1 MTVSEKIRD
10 ARSKA
15 GLTQQQ
21 LADKI
26 GVRHNSISSWENGV
40 NSISIENL
48 QKIADALGV
57 PVAEFLDEELTTM
70 TTGENIRNAR
80 KNAQLT
86 QKALGEL
93 CGIAE
98 PTIRRYES
106 DKLHPKIQTLQKIA
120 DALGV
125 PITEFLNEELTSMT
139 TGERIRKARLRADM
153 TQEQLAAL
161 LGVDRATI
169 SKYESGII
177 DPPTSQMNRIAD
189 LLSMDSAAADCEAS
203 DRERLIGLLFEFVE
217 RVVKKGAT
225 PEEVKVLPETARL
238 LAELMEEGWRK

>member
-1 MTVSEKIRD
+1 MTVSEKIRE

-21 LADKI
+21 LADKL

-48 QKIADALGV
+48 QKIADALDV
-57 PVAEFLDEELTTM
+57 PVAEFLD
-70 TTGENIRNAR
+70 
-80 KNAQLT
+80 
-86 QKALGEL
+86 
-93 CGIAE
+93 
-98 PTIRRYES
+98 
-106 DKLHPKIQTLQKIA
+106 
-120 DALGV
+120 
-125 PITEFLNEELTSMT
+125 EELTSMT